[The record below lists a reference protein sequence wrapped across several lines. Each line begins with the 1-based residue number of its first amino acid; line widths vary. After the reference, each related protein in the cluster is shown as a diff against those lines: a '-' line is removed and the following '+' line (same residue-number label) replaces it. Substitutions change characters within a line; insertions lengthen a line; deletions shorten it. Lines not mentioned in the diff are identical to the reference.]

1 MYKCEWCGAEFEE
14 PFREPAGTFLGNLM
28 VHEVCPECGD
38 DCFEEIEQ
46 EDDIDDV
53 QPE

>member
-1 MYKCEWCGAEFEE
+1 MYKCEWCGAEFDE

-38 DCFEEIEQ
+38 DCFEEM
-46 EDDIDDV
+46 EDEIDDV